1 MSVRINPDI
10 LVWARE
16 TAGLS
21 VEDAAERL
29 SLTTSAKST
38 AAEKLLALEAGE
50 KEPTK
55 GQLAAA
61 ANAYKRPLLTFYMA
75 EPPRTGPKIEDFRQS
90 PDARGQR
97 ENAMLDA
104 LLRDIR
110 ARQETVRDLLQDEDE
125 QGALSLVG
133 STSIE
138 NGVDAA
144 VALLADVLGFDHTDL
159 ALRNGDADTLFKRL
173 RTATEKAG
181 VFVLVIGDLGSHH
194 SAIPASVFRGFAIA
208 DPIAP
213 FVVINAKDARAA
225 RSFTLIHELTHI
237 LLGQTGVSG
246 TVSTATPRNEKARI
260 ERFCNDV
267 AGEFLLPSHLFRKGL
282 GEIERPHF
290 AATKAVIEGI
300 AQKWSV
306 SEPMVAYR
314 LNRTGDITD
323 PTYDALRADY
333 YARWQAQLARAKN
346 DTGDKSGPN
355 PYVVK
360 QFSLG
365 NALVSLVHRHMR
377 GRVLTHTKAATLLGA
392 KPNSVEPLL
401 RKFETKRGSYLSG
414 GNAAT

>member
-1 MSVRINPDI
+1 MCHPCPASLFFALGKPNGGLYQPLLSIWREDHKSAHQGEKTPCRLRPVQTYICRKEAGSAAHGRAGDANPASPMSVRINPDI

-61 ANAYKRPLLTFYMA
+61 ANAYRRPLLTFYMA
-75 EPPRTGPKIEDFRQS
+75 EPPRTGPKVEDFRQS
-90 PDARGQR
+90 PDARGLR

-125 QGALSLVG
+125 QGALPLVG

-173 RTATEKAG
+173 RTATENAG

-225 RSFTLIHELTHI
+225 RSF
-237 LLGQTGVSG
+237 
-246 TVSTATPRNEKARI
+246 R
-260 ERFCNDV
+260 
-267 AGEFLLPSHLFRKGL
+267 
-282 GEIERPHF
+282 
-290 AATKAVIEGI
+290 
-300 AQKWSV
+300 
-306 SEPMVAYR
+306 
-314 LNRTGDITD
+314 
-323 PTYDALRADY
+323 
-333 YARWQAQLARAKN
+333 
-346 DTGDKSGPN
+346 
-355 PYVVK
+355 
-360 QFSLG
+360 
-365 NALVSLVHRHMR
+365 
-377 GRVLTHTKAATLLGA
+377 
-392 KPNSVEPLL
+392 
-401 RKFETKRGSYLSG
+401 
-414 GNAAT
+414 